1 MKVKKIDAIAG
12 IAIALT
18 AIIALTVPVKGEEPL
33 KGVQKPYG
41 ITATAEANVPKAEYV
56 LEEQPVTEL
65 TVALYDVPLD
75 EDIQLYIIGLCEE
88 KHIDPAVVVAMIGR
102 ESNYDEFA
110 LGDGG
115 NSYGLMQVQ
124 PRWHY
129 DRMVRLDCMNLYSP
143 YQNIAVGVD
152 FLAELL
158 DRYDGDIAK
167 ALTAYN
173 QGSYK
178 GTVSKYAKGIIEV
191 AEELRGEAA

>member
-18 AIIALTVPVKGEEPL
+18 AIIALTVPVNGEEPL
-33 KGVQKPYG
+33 MSAQKPYS
-41 ITATAEANVPKAEYV
+41 ITVTEESANPITEPVEV
-56 LEEQPVTEL
+56 EQPVTEP

-102 ESNYDEFA
+102 ESNYNEHA

-115 NSYGLMQVQ
+115 NAYGLMQVQ

-129 DRMVRLDCMNLYSP
+129 DRMMRLDCMNLYSP

-152 FLAELL
+152 FLEELL

-178 GTVSKYAKGIIEV
+178 GTVSNYAKGVLEA
-191 AEELRGEAA
+191 AEELRGEAL